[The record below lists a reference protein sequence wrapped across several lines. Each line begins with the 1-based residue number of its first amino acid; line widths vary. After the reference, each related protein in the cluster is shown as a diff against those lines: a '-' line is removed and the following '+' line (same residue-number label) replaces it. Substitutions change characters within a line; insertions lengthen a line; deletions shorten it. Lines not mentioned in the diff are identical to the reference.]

1 MAHMTHRERV
11 RAALSHQEPDRVPMD
26 IGGIAST
33 LIDTCY
39 HRLKSH
45 LGVSATDDVIWPDW
59 SAVAKVSGEV
69 LGILGADFCH
79 IRMNPP
85 DGWRSRSFPDGS
97 WTNEWGTRFRKLGH
111 YTEMVGFPLEDA
123 EPPDLDSHPW
133 PDVRDKGR
141 TRGLRD
147 YAKQLFEGT
156 DYALATFDIGR
167 LFEWCQ
173 WLRGMEKFLEDL
185 ALRPRFAE
193 ALLDRVL
200 DVQIGLFDAYL
211 DAVGDYVDIVT
222 TGDDLGTQSSLLIS
236 PEMYRRFLKPRHK
249 KLFDFI
255 RSKTPAKI
263 WFHTDGVCAP
273 ILDDLVEIG
282 IDILNPV
289 QPRVKGMSQS
299 ALKTRYGDR
308 LCFWGGVDEQHV
320 LPHGTPA
327 DVEAEV
333 VRVLEEL
340 GHGGGFI
347 LAPAHN
353 FQPDVSPQNITAL
366 YTAGREHG
374 VYPLPPRP

>member
-1 MAHMTHRERV
+1 MTHRERV

-33 LIDTCY
+33 LIDSCY
-39 HRLKSH
+39 HRLKDY

-69 LGILGADFCH
+69 LRILDADFCH
-79 IRMNPP
+79 VRMTAP
-85 DGWRSRSFPDGS
+85 DGWQPERFPDGT
-97 WTNEWGTRFRKLGH
+97 WTNEWGTRFRKFGH
-111 YTEMVGFPLEDA
+111 YTEMVGFPLENA
-123 EPPDLDSHPW
+123 ELPDLDAHPW

-147 YAKQLFEGT
+147 YARQLFEDT

-185 ALRPRFAE
+185 VLRPRFAE
-193 ALLDRVL
+193 ELLDRVL
-200 DVQIGLFDAYL
+200 EVQIGLFDGYL
-211 DAVGDYVDIVT
+211 DAVGEYVEIVT

-236 PEMYRRFLKPRHK
+236 PEMYRKFLKPRHR

-255 RSKTPAKI
+255 KSKTRAKV
-263 WFHTDGVCAP
+263 WFHTDGVCRP
-273 ILDDLVEIG
+273 LLDDLVEIG
-282 IDILNPV
+282 VDVLNPV
-289 QPRVKGMSQS
+289 QPRVKDMSQR
-299 ALKTRYGDR
+299 ALKRSYGDR
-308 LCFWGGVDEQHV
+308 LCFWGGVDEQQV
-320 LPHGTPA
+320 LPYGTPA

-340 GHGGGFI
+340 GPGGGFI

-366 YTAGREHG
+366 YQAGRRWG
-374 VYPLPPRP
+374 TYPLSPRS